1 MGDALV
7 ITDPERPTG
16 IMFKGRVSRGDPP
29 IFYRRRGSAAAAL
42 SREDVERLD
51 LSAFGCLH
59 LTGILPALSPCA
71 LDAAEYL
78 VDKARAAG
86 LFISF
91 DPNLRP
97 QLWPSPAVMAE
108 TVNRLAARADLF
120 LPGAGEGERLMGSAD
135 PAAIARHY
143 QRLGVRYVVV
153 KTGKTGAYA
162 AGEGEAFQSPT
173 YQETAV
179 VDTVGAGDGFAAG
192 VLSALREGGLPAVEI
207 TFRTPA
213 AADAIREACAAAPEA
228 FVCAGTVLTAQQ
240 AEQAVAAGAKAIV
253 SPGTNMEV
261 VDWCLAQGVP
271 VIPGCATPSEIEA
284 CMRKGLRLV
293 KLFPAEVLGGV
304 RMLKALAGPYAGV
317 SFMATGGISPANVGD
332 YLRQKNIVCCGG
344 SWIVPEAALD
354 AGDFDAI
361 RRLAAEARAIVD
373 SI

>member
-1 MGDALV
+1 M
-7 ITDPERPTG
+7 
-16 IMFKGRVSRGDPP
+16 
-29 IFYRRRGSAAAAL
+29 
-42 SREDVERLD
+42 
-51 LSAFGCLH
+51 
-59 LTGILPALSPCA
+59 
-71 LDAAEYL
+71 
-78 VDKARAAG
+78 
-86 LFISF
+86 
-91 DPNLRP
+91 
-97 QLWPSPAVMAE
+97 
-108 TVNRLAARADLF
+108 
-120 LPGAGEGERLMGSAD
+120 
-135 PAAIARHY
+135 
-143 QRLGVRYVVV
+143 
-153 KTGKTGAYA
+153 
-162 AGEGEAFQSPT
+162 
-173 YQETAV
+173 
-179 VDTVGAGDGFAAG
+179 
-192 VLSALREGGLPAVEI
+192 
-207 TFRTPA
+207 
-213 AADAIREACAAAPEA
+213 
-228 FVCAGTVLTAQQ
+228 TAQQ

>member
-1 MGDALV
+1 MVPMALPRR
-7 ITDPERPTG
+7 TA
-16 IMFKGRVSRGDPP
+16 SRRDSPS
-29 IFYRRRGSAAAAL
+29 RRAL
-42 SREDVERLD
+42 S
-51 LSAFGCLH
+51 
-59 LTGILPALSPCA
+59 
-71 LDAAEYL
+71 
-78 VDKARAAG
+78 
-86 LFISF
+86 
-91 DPNLRP
+91 
-97 QLWPSPAVMAE
+97 
-108 TVNRLAARADLF
+108 
-120 LPGAGEGERLMGSAD
+120 
-135 PAAIARHY
+135 
-143 QRLGVRYVVV
+143 
-153 KTGKTGAYA
+153 
-162 AGEGEAFQSPT
+162 
-173 YQETAV
+173 
-179 VDTVGAGDGFAAG
+179 
-192 VLSALREGGLPAVEI
+192 
-207 TFRTPA
+207 TPA

>member
-1 MGDALV
+1 M
-7 ITDPERPTG
+7 I
-16 IMFKGRVSRGDPP
+16 
-29 IFYRRRGSAAAAL
+29 
-42 SREDVERLD
+42 
-51 LSAFGCLH
+51 
-59 LTGILPALSPCA
+59 
-71 LDAAEYL
+71 
-78 VDKARAAG
+78 
-86 LFISF
+86 
-91 DPNLRP
+91 
-97 QLWPSPAVMAE
+97 
-108 TVNRLAARADLF
+108 
-120 LPGAGEGERLMGSAD
+120 
-135 PAAIARHY
+135 
-143 QRLGVRYVVV
+143 
-153 KTGKTGAYA
+153 
-162 AGEGEAFQSPT
+162 
-173 YQETAV
+173 
-179 VDTVGAGDGFAAG
+179 
-192 VLSALREGGLPAVEI
+192 
-207 TFRTPA
+207 
-213 AADAIREACAAAPEA
+213 EACAAAPEA

>member
-1 MGDALV
+1 MIDVVRAV
-7 ITDPERPTG
+7 G
-16 IMFKGRVSRGDPP
+16 IVPVVKINR
-29 IFYRRRGSAAAAL
+29 AA
-42 SREDVERLD
+42 
-51 LSAFGCLH
+51 
-59 LTGILPALSPCA
+59 P
-71 LDAAEYL
+71 
-78 VDKARAAG
+78 AAG
-86 LFISF
+86 L
-91 DPNLRP
+91 
-97 QLWPSPAVMAE
+97 
-108 TVNRLAARADLF
+108 ARALC
-120 LPGAGEGERLMGSAD
+120 
-135 PAAIARHY
+135 
-143 QRLGVRYVVV
+143 
-153 KTGKTGAYA
+153 
-162 AGEGEAFQSPT
+162 
-173 YQETAV
+173 
-179 VDTVGAGDGFAAG
+179 
-192 VLSALREGGLPAVEI
+192 EGGLPAVEI